1 MRRLPFLSLGFSLL
15 ATIAAAQDSN
25 GVTPRVV
32 NEAAVPAV
40 MEKAV
45 DGFIRPGYLELME
58 TTEALSEA
66 SHLFCENPSEES
78 LGNLQL
84 VFDDIVQ
91 KWSTIEIVR
100 VGPVLDGNRFE
111 RFLFFPDRKSTGL
124 KQVQRILAT
133 KDETATNPETLK
145 IKSVAVQGLG
155 ALEYVLYGTG
165 AEDIANEPNGF
176 RCRYAAAIADNLVEV
191 ATDLHEAWEKPDGV
205 QADWKKPGPDNPVF
219 RDNKEAV
226 TALLGVLV
234 HGVETVK
241 DQRIRPFYA
250 GIVNGVPDKGH
261 PKLALYWRSGNTMP
275 SLHTNFEALETLFDA
290 ADMRSLLPADS
301 KSVASSA
308 KFVFKSLVRVSE
320 EVDLPIDEAIVDDEQ
335 RAKLDF
341 IVLNTDDLLQR
352 LNKDFGGAIGLSA
365 GFSFSDGD

>member
-1 MRRLPFLSLGFSLL
+1 MRLLPFLTLGFSLL
-15 ATIAAAQDSN
+15 ATVAGAQDSN
-25 GVTPRVV
+25 GTTPRVV
-32 NEAAVPAV
+32 NDAAVPAV

-45 DGFIRPGYLELME
+45 DGFIRPGYRDLME

-66 SHLFCENPSEES
+66 SHLFCEDPTEES

-84 VFDDIVQ
+84 VFDDTVQ

-124 KQVQRILAT
+124 KQVQRIIAT
-133 KDETATNPETLK
+133 RDETATKAETLK
-145 IKSVAVQGLG
+145 IKSVAAQGLG
-155 ALEYVLYGTG
+155 ALEYVLYGAGSEELT
-165 AEDIANEPNGF
+165 NEPNGF
-176 RCRYAAAIADNLVEV
+176 RCRYGAAIADNLAAV
-191 ATDLHEAWEKPDGV
+191 ATELHDAWEKPDGV
-205 QADWKKPGPDNPVF
+205 QANWKTPGPDNPVF
-219 RDNKEAV
+219 RDNREAV

-275 SLHTNFEALETLFDA
+275 SLHANYQALETLFDT
-290 ADMRSLLPADS
+290 ADMRSLLPSDS
-301 KSVASSA
+301 KSVAGSA
-308 KFVFKSLVRVSE
+308 YFVFKSLVRVSE
-320 EVDLPIDEAIVDDEQ
+320 EIDLPIDEAIADDEQ

-341 IVLNTDDLLQR
+341 LVLNTDDLLQR

-365 GFSFSDGD
+365 GFSFADGD